1 MPADSDVR
9 VWFGLFLPQLRMS
22 FDTILERTLAAEAAG
37 FDSVWLM
44 DHLAAPAAPEWDTLE
59 GWTLAAGLAT
69 RTSRIRLGHLV
80 TCDPFRHPAVLAKM
94 AATLDVLSDGR
105 LELGL
110 GWGSVDAELR
120 TFGIDA
126 GPAPERAARLR
137 ETLEILPRMFA
148 GEPFDYSGAHY
159 ELAGAVGRPVP
170 VQPRIPVHI
179 GGAGP
184 KLTMPLVRE
193 FADWWNCPSLRGRPA
208 GGGATSSPATP
219 ACRCST
225 RSGWPRVTPTAT
237 RSSAL
242 TQRRFGSWGGV
253 VTGTSDEVAA
263 ALVADVDLGARGF
276 VAPVPRLRRHRHARA
291 VHGRGGAGGAPPR
304 PLGSLCACLRSSRRS
319 STARSRASSCGAIR
333 SASRSCRSRR

>member
-1 MPADSDVR
+1 
-9 VWFGLFLPQLRMS
+9 MS

-80 TCDPFRHPAVLAKM
+80 TCDPFRHPAVLGKM

-126 GPAPERAARLR
+126 GPASERAARLR

-148 GEPFDYSGAHY
+148 GEPFDYTGAHY
-159 ELAGAVGRPVP
+159 RLAGAVGRPVP

-193 FADWWNCPSLRGRPA
+193 FADWWNCPSYAADRLAEVRPLA
-208 GGGATSSPATP
+208 GDA
-219 ACRCST
+219 
-225 RSGWPRVTPTAT
+225 RVSVQHPVGLAAGDAD
-237 RSSAL
+237 RDEVGAL

-276 VAPVPRLRRHRHARA
+276 VLQFHDFGTAETLERFMAEVAPAVRA
-291 VHGRGGAGGAPPR
+291 AAAG
-304 PLGSLCACLRSSRRS
+304 
-319 STARSRASSCGAIR
+319 
-333 SASRSCRSRR
+333 

>member
-1 MPADSDVR
+1 MAADSDVR

-22 FDTILERTLAAEAAG
+22 FETILERTLAAEAAG

-80 TCDPFRHPAVLAKM
+80 TSDPFRHPAVLAKM

-126 GPAPERAARLR
+126 GPAPERASRLR
-137 ETLEILPRMFA
+137 ETLEILPRMFT
-148 GEPFDYSGAHY
+148 GEPFDYTGEHY

-170 VQPRIPVHI
+170 VQQRIPVHI

-193 FADWWNCPSLRGRPA
+193 FADWWNCPSYAADRLAEVRPLA
-208 GGGATSSPATP
+208 GDA
-219 ACRCST
+219 
-225 RSGWPRVTPTAT
+225 RVSVQHPVGLAEGDGD
-237 RSSAL
+237 RDEVAAIVA
-242 TQRRFGSWGGV
+242 RRFGSWGGV
-253 VTGTSDEVAA
+253 VAGAPAQVAD
-263 ALVADVDLGARGF
+263 ALVGDVELGARGF
-276 VAPVPRLRRHRHARA
+276 VLQFHDFGATDTLERFMTDVAPAVRA
-291 VHGRGGAGGAPPR
+291 AAAG
-304 PLGSLCACLRSSRRS
+304 
-319 STARSRASSCGAIR
+319 
-333 SASRSCRSRR
+333 

>member
-9 VWFGLFLPQLRMS
+9 VWFGVFLPQLRMS
-22 FDTILERTLAAEAAG
+22 FETILERTLAAEAAG

-105 LELGL
+105 LDLGL

-126 GPAPERAARLR
+126 GTAPERAARLR
-137 ETLEILPRMFA
+137 ETLEILPRMFT
-148 GEPFDYSGAHY
+148 GEPFDYAGARY
-159 ELAGAVGRPVP
+159 ELTGAVGRPVP

-193 FADWWNCPSLRGRPA
+193 FADWWNCPSYAADRLAEARPQA
-208 GGGATSSPATP
+208 GPARVSVQHPVGLAAGAADRDEV
-219 ACRCST
+219 AAI
-225 RSGWPRVTPTAT
+225 VE
-237 RSSAL
+237 
-242 TQRRFGSWGGV
+242 RRFGSWGGV
-253 VTGTSDEVAA
+253 VTGTPSQ
-263 ALVADVDLGARGF
+263 VADALSADVEVGARGF
-276 VAPVPRLRRHRHARA
+276 VLQFHDFGTAATLDRFMSDVAPAVRA
-291 VHGRGGAGGAPPR
+291 AAAG
-304 PLGSLCACLRSSRRS
+304 
-319 STARSRASSCGAIR
+319 
-333 SASRSCRSRR
+333 

>member
-1 MPADSDVR
+1 VSTDSDAG
-9 VWFGLFLPQLRMS
+9 VWFGVFLPQLRMS

-69 RTSRIRLGHLV
+69 RTSRVRLGHMV

-94 AATLDVLSDGR
+94 AATLDVLSNGR

-120 TFGIDA
+120 TFGIHA
-126 GPAPERAARLR
+126 GPASERAARLR

-148 GEPFDYSGAHY
+148 GEPFDYAGAHY
-159 ELAGAVGRPVP
+159 RLEGAVGRPVP
-170 VQPRIPVHI
+170 VQPRIPVHV

-193 FADWWNCPSLRGRPA
+193 YANWWNCPSYATDRLAELRPLAGNARVSVQRPV
-208 GGGATSSPATP
+208 GLATGVADRDEV
-219 ACRCST
+219 AA
-225 RSGWPRVTPTAT
+225 VAH
-237 RSSAL
+237 
-242 TQRRFGSWGGV
+242 RRFGTWGGV
-253 VTGTSDEVAA
+253 VTGTSDEVVA
-263 ALVADVDLGARGF
+263 ALVADVEIGARGF
-276 VAPVPRLRRHRHARA
+276 VLQFHDFGTPQAFEQFMAEVAPAVRAAVP
-291 VHGRGGAGGAPPR
+291 G
-304 PLGSLCACLRSSRRS
+304 
-319 STARSRASSCGAIR
+319 
-333 SASRSCRSRR
+333 

>member
-9 VWFGLFLPQLRMS
+9 VWFGVFLPQLRMS

-44 DHLAAPAAPEWDTLE
+44 DHLAAPAAPEWNTLE

-126 GPAPERAARLR
+126 RPAPERAARLR
-137 ETLEILPRMFA
+137 ETLEILPRMFT
-148 GEPFDYSGAHY
+148 GEPFDYVGEHY
-159 ELAGAVGRPVP
+159 ELTGAVGRPVP
-170 VQPRIPVHI
+170 VQPRVPVHI

-193 FADWWNCPSLRGRPA
+193 FADWWNCPSYAADRLAEVRPQA
-208 GGGATSSPATP
+208 GPA
-219 ACRCST
+219 
-225 RSGWPRVTPTAT
+225 RVSVQHPVGLAAGDAD
-237 RSSAL
+237 RDEVAAIVE
-242 TQRRFGSWGGV
+242 RRFGSWGGV
-253 VTGTSDEVAA
+253 VTGTPSQVTD
-263 ALVADVDLGARGF
+263 ALAADVELGARGF
-276 VAPVPRLRRHRHARA
+276 VLQFHDFGTPETLDRFMAEVAPAVRA
-291 VHGRGGAGGAPPR
+291 AVAG
-304 PLGSLCACLRSSRRS
+304 
-319 STARSRASSCGAIR
+319 
-333 SASRSCRSRR
+333 

>member
-1 MPADSDVR
+1 
-9 VWFGLFLPQLRMS
+9 VWFGVFLPQLRMS

-37 FDSVWLM
+37 FDSAWLM

-94 AATLDVLSDGR
+94 AATLDVLSGGR

-148 GEPFDYSGAHY
+148 GEPFDYPGAHY
-159 ELAGAVGRPVP
+159 RLAGAVGRPLP
-170 VQPRIPVHI
+170 VQPHIPVHI

-184 KLTMPLVRE
+184 KLTMPLVRD
-193 FADWWNCPSLRGRPA
+193 FADWWNCPSYAADRLAEVRQLA
-208 GGGATSSPATP
+208 GDARVSVQHPVGLAAGDAD
-219 ACRCST
+219 RDEV
-225 RSGWPRVTPTAT
+225 SG
-237 RSSAL
+237 L

-253 VTGTSDEVAA
+253 VTGTAAQVAG
-263 ALVADVDLGARGF
+263 ALIADVELGARGF
-276 VAPVPRLRRHRHARA
+276 VLQFHDFGTRATLERFMAEVAPAVRA
-291 VHGRGGAGGAPPR
+291 AAAG
-304 PLGSLCACLRSSRRS
+304 
-319 STARSRASSCGAIR
+319 
-333 SASRSCRSRR
+333 